1 MGIMR
6 YNILITRLAKLNKY
20 NNLHGWQVYKNTD
33 ILGNIN

>member
-1 MGIMR
+1 MGTMR

-20 NNLHGWQVYKNTD
+20 NNPQGWQVCKNTD